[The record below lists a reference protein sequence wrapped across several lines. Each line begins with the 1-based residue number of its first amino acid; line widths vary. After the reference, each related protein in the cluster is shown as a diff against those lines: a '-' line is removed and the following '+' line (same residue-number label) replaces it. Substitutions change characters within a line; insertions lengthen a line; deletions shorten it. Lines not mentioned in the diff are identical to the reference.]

1 MSSNRTSWQLVVRD
15 YFLITVGAL
24 LTALALDLFLVPGKI
39 AAGGVSGLA
48 TVFYHLFGFHVGV
61 TMLVINVPLF
71 IAGWRMIGRTFV
83 VRTFYGAVMLSV
95 LTDALAFLPALTS
108 DSLLAALWGGIL
120 SGIGIGMTLKWGG
133 STGGTDLAALL
144 LQRFFRISV
153 GQTLLVIDFAI
164 ITFAGIVFGAE
175 LALYALITLF
185 ITTRV
190 IDLVQ
195 EGMVY
200 AKAAYIISNHAEEIS
215 QAVLDKMAR
224 GVTSFKAT
232 GMWTKTEREVLFIIV
247 ARSEIATLKQIVSR
261 IDPRAFMVIHDA
273 HEVLGEGFKGLQN
286 PY

>member
-1 MSSNRTSWQLVVRD
+1 
-15 YFLITVGAL
+15 
-24 LTALALDLFLVPGKI
+24 
-39 AAGGVSGLA
+39 
-48 TVFYHLFGFHVGV
+48 
-61 TMLVINVPLF
+61 
-71 IAGWRMIGRTFV
+71 
-83 VRTFYGAVMLSV
+83 
-95 LTDALAFLPALTS
+95 ALAFLPALTS

-200 AKAAYIISNHAEEIS
+200 AKAAYIISDHAEEIS

-224 GVTSFKAT
+224 GVTSFK
-232 GMWTKTEREVLFIIV
+232 
-247 ARSEIATLKQIVSR
+247 
-261 IDPRAFMVIHDA
+261 
-273 HEVLGEGFKGLQN
+273 
-286 PY
+286 

>member
-1 MSSNRTSWQLVVRD
+1 MISNGPSWRSIVRD
-15 YFLITVGAL
+15 YLLITIGAL

-48 TVFYHLFGFHVGV
+48 TVLYHLFGLHVGM
-61 TMLVINVPLF
+61 TMLVINIPLL
-71 IAGWRMIGRTFV
+71 IAGWRLVGRTFV
-83 VRTFYGAVMLSV
+83 VRTLYGSV
-95 LTDALAFLPALTS
+95 LLSLFTDIFAFLPALTA

-153 GQTLLVIDFAI
+153 GQTLLIIDFAI
-164 ITFAGIVFGAE
+164 IAIAGVVFGAE

-200 AKAAYIISNHAEEIS
+200 AKAAYIISEYSSEIS
-215 QAVLDKMAR
+215 QAVLEKMAR

-232 GMWTKTEREVLFIIV
+232 GMWTKSERDVLFIIV
-247 ARSEIATLKQIVSR
+247 ARSEIATLKQIVSQ

-286 PY
+286 PQ

>member
-200 AKAAYIISNHAEEIS
+200 AKAAYIISDHAEEIS